1 MRAGPE
7 RPRGALRRLR
17 GTVAVAAALAVSTVG
32 ACAPR
37 PSPSDDGPAAAGE
50 GPHGCWSLTV
60 TAEGEEP
67 GTLPSWLP
75 RRSVPEVVELD
86 SARLRPGEEGG
97 PYRAHSW
104 IGGRREGAPFSAWA
118 PIEGSD
124 SLRVER
130 PGALAGLQLR
140 LAPSDGALAGVLVSF
155 TDAVEPGDS
164 GRRTAAARAERVAC
178 PGPAKES
185 GGG

>member
-1 MRAGPE
+1 MRTGAE
-7 RPRGALRRLR
+7 RSRGALRRLR
-17 GTVAVAAALAVSTVG
+17 GTVAVAAALAVSTAG

-37 PSPSDDGPAAAGE
+37 PSPSGGSADAGQGP
-50 GPHGCWSLTV
+50 PGCWSLTV

-86 SARLRPGEEGG
+86 TVRLRSGEEGG
-97 PYRAHSW
+97 PHRAYSW
-104 IGGRREGAPFSAWA
+104 VGGRRETAPFSAWA

-140 LAPSDGALAGVLVSF
+140 MAPSDGAMTGLVVSF

-164 GRRTAAARAERVAC
+164 GRRTASARAERVAC
-178 PGPAKES
+178 PGPAKEP
-185 GGG
+185 GTG